1 MLPKNMAI
9 SRQDY
14 SEYPTYTN
22 GQKNT
27 RNGRPVY
34 LSKHPSAISTPEP
47 CHNSQFLLLSGDSA
61 NKIVNLEPS
70 KTKKGKSDFLDSDP
84 VLNVYFFQR
93 CRKTATCCVNTSPFM
108 NQPKN
113 VAILGATG
121 SVGQNALAVIEAMQ
135 GYSAFAISGHSNL
148 SLLSESAQQFSPRHV
163 AISDSDATTQS
174 DFDFGDSTVNY
185 GPEALDEI
193 ATLAE
198 VDVVIAAIVGCAGL
212 ASTWAA
218 VNAGKTVALANK
230 EALVVAGSVIM
241 PLAKQSGAMV
251 LPVDS
256 EHSAIFQAA
265 RAGFKPEISRVIL
278 TASGGPLRDL
288 SVEQMQ
294 NVTVEQALAHPTWD
308 MGPKITVDSATMMN
322 KALEIIEAR
331 WLFDLR
337 PEQIS
342 VVIHPQSIIHSMV
355 EFVDGSVIA
364 QMSPPDMKLPIQYA
378 LTYPERIAGPAERID
393 FTTAMS
399 FDLIPADLEK
409 FPALKLGFE
418 VAETGG
424 TSGAVLNA
432 ANEVAVNAFLNG
444 EIAIT
449 DIAKHCR
456 QILDKHTFLADPTLQ
471 QLMAADAWARQE
483 TSKWKTA

>member
-1 MLPKNMAI
+1 MN
-9 SRQDY
+9 
-14 SEYPTYTN
+14 
-22 GQKNT
+22 
-27 RNGRPVY
+27 
-34 LSKHPSAISTPEP
+34 HP
-47 CHNSQFLLLSGDSA
+47 
-61 NKIVNLEPS
+61 
-70 KTKKGKSDFLDSDP
+70 
-84 VLNVYFFQR
+84 R
-93 CRKTATCCVNTSPFM
+93 
-108 NQPKN
+108 N

-121 SVGQNALAVIEAMQ
+121 SIGQNALAVIQAME
-135 GYSAFAISGHSNL
+135 GYRAYAISGHSNL
-148 SLLSESAQQFSPRHV
+148 SLLAENARRFKSSQV
-163 AISDSDATTQS
+163 VISDPSVAPNS
-174 DFDFGDSTVNY
+174 EFDFGDGSVSY

-193 ATLAE
+193 ATRDE

-212 ASTWAA
+212 SSTWAA
-218 VNAGKTVALANK
+218 VNAGKKVALANK

-241 PLAKQSGAMV
+241 PLAQKSGAML

-265 RAGFKPEISRVIL
+265 RSGFKPEIRRVIL
-278 TASGGPLRDL
+278 TASGGPLREL
-288 SVEQMQ
+288 TTEQME
-294 NVTVEQALAHPTWD
+294 NVTVDQALAHPTWN

-322 KALEIIEAR
+322 KALEVIEAR
-331 WLFDLR
+331 WLFDLQ

-378 LTYPERIAGPAERID
+378 LTYPDRISGPAEQLD
-393 FTTAMS
+393 FTKAMS
-399 FDLIPADLEK
+399 LDLIPADLEK

-418 VAETGG
+418 VAKSGG

-444 EIAIT
+444 EMAIT

-456 QILDKHTFLADPTLQ
+456 QLLDNHNFLADPNLQ
-471 QLMAADAWARQE
+471 QLMAADEWARQE
-483 TSKWKTA
+483 TSNWKLV

>member
-1 MLPKNMAI
+1 
-9 SRQDY
+9 
-14 SEYPTYTN
+14 
-22 GQKNT
+22 
-27 RNGRPVY
+27 
-34 LSKHPSAISTPEP
+34 
-47 CHNSQFLLLSGDSA
+47 
-61 NKIVNLEPS
+61 
-70 KTKKGKSDFLDSDP
+70 
-84 VLNVYFFQR
+84 
-93 CRKTATCCVNTSPFM
+93 M

-113 VAILGATG
+113 VAVLGATG
-121 SVGQNALAVIEAMQ
+121 SVGQNALTVIESME
-135 GYSAFAISGHSNL
+135 GYSAYAISGHSNL
-148 SLLSESAQQFSPRHV
+148 GLLAEKARQLGSRHV
-163 AISDSDATTQS
+163 AISDSQAVTQNN
-174 DFDFGDSTVNY
+174 FDFGSSQVSY

-193 ATLAE
+193 ATLPE
-198 VDVVIAAIVGCAGL
+198 VDVVIASIVGCAGL

-241 PLAKQSGAMV
+241 PLAQKSGAML

-278 TASGGPLRDL
+278 TASGGPFRDM
-288 SVEQMQ
+288 SAEQME

-331 WLFDLR
+331 WLFGLE

-378 LTYPERIAGPAERID
+378 LTYPNRIPGPAERID

-399 FDLIPADLEK
+399 FDLLPADLEK

-418 VAETGG
+418 VAKSGG

-456 QILDKHTFLADPTLQ
+456 QILDNHTFLADPTLQ
-471 QLMAADAWARQE
+471 QLMAADEWARQE
-483 TSKWKTA
+483 TSKWKLA